1 MACTTLVCKTISQD
15 ISMYSEQ
22 FPKESESKG
31 NI

>member
-1 MACTTLVCKTISQD
+1 MACTTLVCKTSQD
-15 ISMYSEQ
+15 ISMYSEE